1 MKTLLAGILSFIATN
16 LDDVLILMMLFA
28 QAVGA
33 RARLRITLGQYLGIF
48 ILFAVSIPLAL
59 GAGLLPQRF
68 IGLLGLIPIALGL
81 RVVLFPEKDDDDG
94 ETRGGLGVLGV
105 ALLTVANGADNIGVY
120 VSVFSGFGALDFLI
134 TAAVFAV
141 MTGVWCA
148 FAYGIG
154 ASTLVRGI
162 IGRYK
167 RILVPIVLIGL
178 GVMIFVSNWFF

>member
-1 MKTLLAGILSFIATN
+1 MKTLLAGILSFVATN

-81 RVVLFPEKDDDDG
+81 RVVLFPEKDDDG

-134 TAAVFAV
+134 TAVVFAV

-148 FAYGIG
+148 FAYWIG